1 MEQSKNT
8 QNNYHLLFSE
18 PVQNDEFKDKVC
30 VPYFK
35 DIFKDL
41 QERSDNKNKG
51 INKISFI
58 NYCQLPGLLA
68 ERIFAIMD
76 NDKNN
81 YLTMEEFLSGFLIFY
96 CSTFDEKLKLI
107 FDIYDFDSDGL
118 ISQRDII
125 TIISCM
131 PVIQS
136 ANVRGEGKYTKEGG
150 GAQSFQERV
159 DTLEEMLAILQ
170 KCFGNSTHLDFSQF

>member
-58 NYCQLPGLLA
+58 NYC
-68 ERIFAIMD
+68 
-76 NDKNN
+76 
-81 YLTMEEFLSGFLIFY
+81 
-96 CSTFDEKLKLI
+96 
-107 FDIYDFDSDGL
+107 
-118 ISQRDII
+118 
-125 TIISCM
+125 
-131 PVIQS
+131 
-136 ANVRGEGKYTKEGG
+136 
-150 GAQSFQERV
+150 
-159 DTLEEMLAILQ
+159 
-170 KCFGNSTHLDFSQF
+170 